1 MFKAAYKDE
10 FEMALQKALYAEVST
25 WPVAARATGDLDCT
39 LPWEK
44 LLSREP
50 SSTSSEAII
59 FTTYEPAASEAGT
72 NQVVHWQVTQLGGW
86 HG

>member
-25 WPVAARATGDLDCT
+25 WQVAARAAGELDCT

-44 LLSREP
+44 LLSGEP
-50 SSTSSEAII
+50 SSTRSEAVI
-59 FTTYEPAASEAGT
+59 FATYEPAASEAGT
-72 NQVVHWQVTQLGGW
+72 NQVVHWQVTQSGGS

>member
-72 NQVVHWQVTQLGGW
+72 NQVVHWQVTQSGGS